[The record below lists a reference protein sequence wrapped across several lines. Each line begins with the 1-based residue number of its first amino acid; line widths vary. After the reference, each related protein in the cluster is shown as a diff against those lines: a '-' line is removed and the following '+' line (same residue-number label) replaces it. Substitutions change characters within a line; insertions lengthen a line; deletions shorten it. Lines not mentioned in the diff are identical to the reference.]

1 MASRKSREV
10 SCSRKLASA
19 ASGFT
24 LIETVVA
31 LLIVALGM
39 TAVFM
44 QLNQFSAN
52 AIYMQDKTLASWI
65 GSNRATELSLA
76 PEWPELGER
85 EDVIEFA
92 DREWHVRVT
101 VSTTDVESLRRAEI
115 AVSLE
120 DRPDKVIDTVSALI
134 EPPVPAGF
142 PPVNWVGFGQGP
154 RG

>member
-1 MASRKSREV
+1 MAKRKSREV
-10 SCSRKLASA
+10 TSSRRRVPAV
-19 ASGFT
+19 SGFT

-31 LLIVALGM
+31 LLIVSLGM

-85 EDVIEFA
+85 EDVVEFA
-92 DREWHVRVT
+92 DREWHVQVT
-101 VSTTDVESLRRAEI
+101 VSATDVQSLRRAEI

-120 DRPDKVIDTVSALI
+120 DRPDKVINTVSALI

>member
-1 MASRKSREV
+1 MAKRKSREV
-10 SCSRKLASA
+10 TSSRRRVPAV
-19 ASGFT
+19 SGFT

-31 LLIVALGM
+31 LLIVSLGM

-85 EDVIEFA
+85 EDVVEFA
-92 DREWHVRVT
+92 DREWHVQVT
-101 VSTTDVESLRRAEI
+101 VSATDVQSLRRAEI

-120 DRPDKVIDTVSALI
+120 DRPDKVINTVSALK
-134 EPPVPAGF
+134 
-142 PPVNWVGFGQGP
+142 
-154 RG
+154 RC

>member
-1 MASRKSREV
+1 V

-101 VSTTDVESLRRAEI
+101 VSTTDVESLRRAEL

-120 DRPDKVIDTVSALI
+120 DRPDQGVDAVSALI